1 MRPKLSKS
9 HIVQLLCLVVK
20 IGFFPVIKVGNG
32 KTTGEV
38 SKVVTS
44 NNKNFWKLIDGLLP
58 FVAFMRLL
66 RLSVF
71 S

>member
-1 MRPKLSKS
+1 MFG
-9 HIVQLLCLVVK
+9 CVVK

-38 SKVVTS
+38 SIVTLVS
-44 NNKNFWKLIDGLLP
+44 RNTKILGKLIDGLLP